1 MKECMKNFIIVS
13 LAIFLLSG
21 CSKTPEDKINDLYQ
35 DGIAQISD
43 FQIKSADS
51 TFNAIFEIDPG
62 SMLALVG
69 RTKVLDARLQYF
81 DAVEDYSTILTNS
94 TDYEDAF
101 VGLYDAYKNLG
112 FYHEALEAAVHY
124 NKLWNSNAH
133 TKFLLGDAYK
143 NLGEYKRAETYLKQ
157 AFVSGYEHKR
167 AAQLMLATVIVLQ
180 GDNAEAATEAKEA
193 FADNSDNA
201 IFYNAAAE
209 YYLSIGMLDSSM
221 TYNKKL
227 FTLDNSN
234 IQNVYTSFKRAL
246 KNNYLSDARNIIN
259 TMNNVGAEPL
269 LLEAFKLFYGLHIDN
284 KSMIRMHGQ
293 NYRAIVPASATGKMY
308 ELYSR
313 AEISDKLTM
322 MQDLAALDNEIAKG
336 QFDDEFG
343 SFYYYAML
351 MLNVEYEKNP
361 GTISKLNDIR
371 GLQVNRKL
379 FRFELAIT
387 KHVVGLFDECYADLK
402 KIEAGHQNDADW
414 LTGIAETW
422 RHFAIRKYDKA
433 ENYYKKALVADSYYL
448 PAFVKQ
454 LAMFEHIKEYE
465 KAVALFDT
473 YPQFS
478 KNKFIALS
486 KTKYLFLSKKYDE
499 GFKQLEQFAS
509 VASGNIVFIK
519 ELVAILKN
527 ANRTDDID
535 KLLGMMSL
543 NNADAYLL
551 VAFEAQENSD
561 FKKSLTSLD
570 EAIKLEPNFAQA
582 HILKARAMYNAG
594 QKTESY
600 DLFEKNL
607 LDFPNN
613 PQNLLYYS
621 QVLSSEGIDFGK
633 ASNMGRQAVF
643 EGYGRYP
650 YLISLADI
658 YYKMGR
664 YDLCRGESAKAVILS
679 KSTKSYPLFLYGVA
693 SIKANAKWADDGIE
707 ALRKAIKLGLSDEN
721 LKEANAALK

>member
-1 MKECMKNFIIVS
+1 MKNFIIVS
-13 LAIFLLSG
+13 LALFLLSG

-35 DGIAQISD
+35 DGVAQISD
-43 FQIKSADS
+43 FQLNSADS
-51 TFNAIFEIDPG
+51 TFNAIFEIDPS

-81 DAVEDYSTILTNS
+81 DAVKDYSTILTNS
-94 TDYEDAF
+94 TDYQDAF

-133 TKFLLGDAYK
+133 TKYILGDAYK
-143 NLGEYKRAETYLKQ
+143 NLGEYQRAETYFKQ
-157 AFVSGYEHKR
+157 AFMSGYEHKR

-193 FADNSDNA
+193 FEDNSDNA
-201 IFYNAAAE
+201 IFYDAATE
-209 YYLSIGMLDSSM
+209 YYNSIGLIDSSM
-221 TYNKKL
+221 VYNKKL
-227 FTLDNSN
+227 FNLDKSN

-259 TMNNVGAEPL
+259 TLSNLGAEPL
-269 LLEAFKLFYGLHIDN
+269 LLEGLNLFYGLHIDN
-284 KSMIRMHGQ
+284 KSMIRIHGQ
-293 NYRAIVPASATGKMY
+293 NYRAIVPASATGVMY

-313 AEISDKLTM
+313 AEISDKLSM
-322 MQDLAALDNEIAKG
+322 MQDLAALENDILKG
-336 QFDDEFG
+336 QYNDEFG

-351 MLNVEYEKNP
+351 MLNVKYEKNP
-361 GTISKLNDIR
+361 GTITKLNNIR
-371 GLQVNRKL
+371 GLQVNRKE
-379 FRFELAIT
+379 FRFELAVT

-433 ENYYKKALVADSYYL
+433 ETYYKKALTADSYYL
-448 PAFVKQ
+448 PAFEKQ
-454 LAMFEHIKEYE
+454 LAMYEHIKEYE

-478 KNKFIALS
+478 KNKFIALT
-486 KTKYLFLSKKYDE
+486 KTKYLFLSEKYNE
-499 GFKQLEQFAS
+499 GFKQFKQFSS
-509 VASGNIVFIK
+509 VASGDIVFVK
-519 ELVAILKN
+519 ELVEILKD
-527 ANRTDDID
+527 ANRKEDKD
-535 KLLGMMSL
+535 KLIDMMSL

-551 VAFEAQENSD
+551 AAFEAQENSD
-561 FKKSLTSLD
+561 FKNSITLLD
-570 EAIKLEPNFAQA
+570 EALKLEPNFAQA
-582 HILKARAMYNAG
+582 HILKARAMYNSG

-607 LDFPNN
+607 LDYPNN
-613 PQNLLYYS
+613 PQNLMYYS

-633 ASNMGRQAVF
+633 ASNMGRQAIF

-664 YDLCRGESAKAVILS
+664 FDLCRGESAKAVLLS
-679 KSTKSYPLFLYGVA
+679 KSTKSYPLFRYGMS
-693 SIKANAKWADDGIE
+693 SIKANAKWADDGKE

-721 LKEANAALK
+721 LKEAKAALK